1 MILRHSPSPFA
12 RGRAVQFRRWTTSGV
27 GHRGPGRGG
36 ERACGGIRLGGRELD
51 GPTRLVKAACGMP
64 PPFAKAYDDGVGR
77 SLATRAI
84 LSPPWHNVNVF
95 VPKEGLFASLC
106 GWVRSQ
112 VGLR

>member
-1 MILRHSPSPFA
+1 
-12 RGRAVQFRRWTTSGV
+12 VQFMRWTTHMSAIADLAG
-27 GHRGPGRGG
+27 GG

-51 GPTRLVKAACGMP
+51 RPARLVKAACGMP

-95 VPKEGLFASLC
+95 VP
-106 GWVRSQ
+106 
-112 VGLR
+112 